1 MGLNMAKQQPKQR
14 KKDEKT
20 LKRSISLR
28 GFSQLV
34 KLDISYMNMSNSC
47 VLELLSQ
54 LNVSNLP
61 IRDLNLSGN
70 EVAQSGC
77 KLLNKFA

>member
-1 MGLNMAKQQPKQR
+1 MGLNMAKQLPKQR
-14 KKDEKT
+14 KKDEET

-28 GFSQLV
+28 GFSQLA
-34 KLDISYMNMSNSC
+34 KLDISYMNMSKSC

-54 LNVSNLP
+54 LNISNLA

-70 EVAQSGC
+70 EVG
-77 KLLNKFA
+77 